1 MRSVM
6 HLELMSDD
14 DEEEMITGN
23 QHSEG
28 DELQYSGLE
37 RRMEQRRKKVD
48 RREMVRFEEKPNRRK
63 GSDLRGEVKLWEERD
78 RNL

>member
-14 DEEEMITGN
+14 EEKMITEN

-28 DELQYSGLE
+28 DESQYSGLE

-48 RREMVRFEEKPNRRK
+48 RREMVRFEEKAPRRK
-63 GSDLRGEVKLWEERD
+63 GSDLRSEVKL
-78 RNL
+78 